1 MMTSA
6 KSKAVPFGVSSDAG
20 RVRQNNEDNFL
31 AAPELGL
38 FVVSDGMGGA
48 ASGEVASRL
57 TVETVVAHCR
67 EAEADPTLPLCGD
80 RMSGASEIGNRL
92 VSAIRLANRKV
103 YEAARANQSHHG
115 MGATVVA
122 IRCAGQRMS
131 VAHAGDSRVYR
142 LRGKELEPLTRD
154 HSFIA
159 EQLRRGMI
167 SEAEA
172 ARTKLGNVLVRAVGL
187 EPDLDVELDEQLCLE
202 GDVVLL
208 CSDGLT
214 NEVGDAEIAE
224 VLQSAKHMQDAS
236 QELVKRAIEN
246 GGSDNVTALV
256 LRPIPKAAAAFAR
269 IGELGR
275 SLFAWRYSN

>member
-1 MMTSA
+1 MTSA
-6 KSKAVPFGVSSDAG
+6 KSKSVPFGVCSDAG
-20 RVRQNNEDNFL
+20 RVRQNNEDSFL

-57 TVETVVAHCR
+57 TVEAVVAHCR
-67 EAEADPTLPLCGD
+67 EAEADPTLPYCGG
-80 RMSGASEIGNRL
+80 RISGVSEVTNRL
-92 VSAIRLANRKV
+92 ASAIRLANRTV
-103 YEAARANQSHHG
+103 HEAARTSESHRG

-122 IRCAGQRMS
+122 VRYAGQRMS
-131 VAHAGDSRVYR
+131 VAHAGDSRAYR

-154 HSFIA
+154 HSWIA

-172 ARTKLGNVLVRAVGL
+172 ASTNLRNVLVRAVGL
-187 EPDLDVELDEQLCLE
+187 EPDLDVELDEQFCLE

-214 NEVGDAEIAE
+214 QEVGDPEIADL
-224 VLQSAKHMQDAS
+224 LQRAKHMQNAAE
-236 QELVKRAIEN
+236 ELVKRAVEN

-256 LRPIPKAAAAFAR
+256 LRPIPKAGAALAR
-269 IGELGR
+269 ISELGK